1 MNFQPKF
8 KVSKGLSLKDPAKN
22 KIRNSILNKTAAL
35 IFDSRFEI
43 INQKKLFIKLLS
55 PTLLYLKG
63 LSMDNSSNL

>member
-22 KIRNSILNKTAAL
+22 KIRHSILNKTAAL

-63 LSMDNSSNL
+63 LSTGNSSNL